1 MNISD
6 QESLE
11 AVHEIETHLPL
22 ESDPR
27 HIPKLIDEMLL
38 QHLSTYFFC

>member
-11 AVHEIETHLPL
+11 PVYEIETHLPL

-27 HIPKLIDEMLL
+27 HIQDIFQRL
-38 QHLSTYFFC
+38 